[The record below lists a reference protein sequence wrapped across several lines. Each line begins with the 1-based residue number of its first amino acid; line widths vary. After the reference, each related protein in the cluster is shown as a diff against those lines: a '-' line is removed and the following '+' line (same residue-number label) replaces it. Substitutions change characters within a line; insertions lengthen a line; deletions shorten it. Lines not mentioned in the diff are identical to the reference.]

1 MGRAKDRGCK
11 QRKNNAKSE
20 VVVVKVAFVIRC
32 GAKDEVRFVQCYN
45 VTMNTAKDEVTM
57 DKNMDR
63 AQSSSWRWQLK
74 LTS

>member
-32 GAKDEVRFVQCYN
+32 GARDEVRFVQCN
-45 VTMNTAKDEVTM
+45 NETGKDELTTL
-57 DKNMDR
+57 DGQ
-63 AQSSSWRWQLK
+63 QSEESTVLVEVA
-74 LTS
+74 TEA